1 MSVIFHSSP
10 NSSLDTLQDISHN
23 LKDLRTQIFVSVLG
37 DVICAVR
44 HLTALGTSLETR
56 ASFRM
61 SYPAARMW

>member
-44 HLTALGTSLETR
+44 HLTALGTSLE
-56 ASFRM
+56 
-61 SYPAARMW
+61 